1 MTTLLHTLQQ
11 RYPHALVWGFGDS
24 PEMADELAA
33 LVIQG
38 DKRASCGSLVS
49 YLNEPILPGS
59 YNIIL
64 NGRDEPVCVI
74 RTMALRVVRYCDVT
88 VELASREGEGDR
100 SLAYWQTAHQAF
112 FEREGTWA
120 PDMEL
125 VFEEFEVVEVI
136 VVEVM

>member
-1 MTTLLHTLQQ
+1 I
-11 RYPHALVWGFGDS
+11 RG
-24 PEMADELAA
+24 E
-33 LVIQG
+33 
-38 DKRASCGSLVS
+38 KRASCGALAS
-49 YLNEPILPGS
+49 YYHEPMLPGS

-88 VELASREGEGDR
+88 EALASLEGEGDR
-100 SLAYWQTAHQAF
+100 SLAYWKASHQAF

-125 VFEEFEVVEVI
+125 VFEEFELVEV
-136 VVEVM
+136 V

>member
-1 MTTLLHTLQQ
+1 MSSLLHALQQ
-11 RYPHALVWGFGDS
+11 RYPQAMVWSFGDS
-24 PEMADELAA
+24 PAMADELAA

-38 DKRASCGSLVS
+38 EKRASCGALAS
-49 YLNEPILPGS
+49 YLDDPMLPGS

-88 VELASREGEGDR
+88 GELASLEGEGDR
-100 SLAYWQTAHQAF
+100 SLAYWQASHQAF

-125 VFEEFEVVEVI
+125 VFEEFELVEV
-136 VVEVM
+136 V

>member
-1 MTTLLHTLQQ
+1 
-11 RYPHALVWGFGDS
+11 
-24 PEMADELAA
+24 MADELAA

-74 RTMALRVVRYCDVT
+74 RTMALRVLRYCDVT
-88 VELASREGEGDR
+88 AELASREGEGDR

-125 VFEEFEVVEVI
+125 VFEEFEVVEV
-136 VVEVM
+136 M

>member
-1 MTTLLHTLQQ
+1 MTSLLHTLQQ
-11 RYPHALVWGFGDS
+11 RYPQALVWGFGDS

-38 DKRASCGSLVS
+38 HKRASCGALVS
-49 YLNEPILPGS
+49 YLKEPILPGS

-74 RTMALRVVRYCDVT
+74 RTTVLRVVRYCDMT
-88 VELASREGEGDR
+88 AELASLEGEGDR
-100 SLAYWQTAHQAF
+100 SLAWWQASHQAF

-125 VFEEFEVVEVI
+125 VFEEFTLVEVV
-136 VVEVM
+136 

>member
-1 MTTLLHTLQQ
+1 MTTLLHALQQ
-11 RYPHALVWGFGDS
+11 RYPQALVWGFGDS

-38 DKRASCGSLVS
+38 HKRATCGALVS
-49 YLNEPILPGS
+49 YLKEPILPGC

-74 RTMALRVVRYCDVT
+74 RTTVLRVVRYCDMT
-88 VELASREGEGDR
+88 AELASLEGEGDR
-100 SLAYWQTAHQAF
+100 SLAWWQASHQAF

-125 VFEEFEVVEVI
+125 VFEEFTLVEVV
-136 VVEVM
+136 